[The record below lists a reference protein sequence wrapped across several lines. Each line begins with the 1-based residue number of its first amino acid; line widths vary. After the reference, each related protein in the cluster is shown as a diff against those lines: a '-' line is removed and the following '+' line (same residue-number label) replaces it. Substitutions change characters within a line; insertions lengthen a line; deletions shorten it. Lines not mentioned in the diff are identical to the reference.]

1 MRNRVVIFDS
11 ERQAILRKR
20 QLYWIS
26 QKVSSF
32 FWEPSP
38 ERPDFESR
46 EGQQDMAFEIMDA
59 IIAGRHILVEAGV
72 GIGKSYAY
80 LVPLLLC
87 NAVLRKPVVVATSTI
102 ALQEQ
107 LLGDVKYLQAQLG
120 LQQEVV
126 LAKGQTHYL
135 CRKRAESYLKRPDA
149 VYADELRFLIAKGFQ
164 DRTDFPGDVPQSLWK
179 SINIVRFSRRGCES
193 CPYPCQY
200 RQIRENLMR
209 TSGVI
214 LCNQDFLTSH
224 FLQLD
229 RGQKGLINSTVELA
243 VIDEAHNLEAKV
255 RSATTERIGQNS
267 LLGLLH
273 ATQNSLKAEYRAEV
287 QGQVDLTQKIARKF
301 FRHLQGQVE
310 RKISGSA
317 QNMKYADRFFFDAD
331 TTTLSLLRKL
341 ADEVAD
347 LSRDIQILTTYDRR
361 RDDKFSAL
369 DDFEAAAVAL
379 QELMD
384 DIEKNLLWIE
394 GRGNHAEL
402 VYCPKNTKE
411 VISRLYF
418 RQGIRMILT
427 SATLTEAAQDSL
439 EKAYSY
445 FIRSTGF
452 PFDKDGILAEPKPSP
467 FPYDAHSMIYYCDD
481 LPHPTKEHEAFVRQ
495 GVERLIEILD
505 ISQGKALVLFTAKT
519 DLEEAFAILQKKKLP
534 YKILI
539 QQPGASQD
547 QVLKEFR
554 EDENSVLLGTGAY
567 WEGIDV
573 RGKSLSN
580 LVIFRLPF
588 PVPDPIIEYKASLA
602 KNQLMEVRVPEM
614 IIKLKQGI
622 GRLIRGF
629 SDTGIV
635 SIIDPRLRDKPATPY
650 RDITWASLPIHN
662 RTTSL
667 NELREFYY
675 ALDSVHERVPPM

>member
-1 MRNRVVIFDS
+1 MINQVAFYDS
-11 ERQAILRKR
+11 ENQSKQRKK
-20 QLYWIS
+20 QLYRIS
-26 QKVSSF
+26 EKVTSF
-32 FWEPSP
+32 FWDPSP
-38 ERPDFESR
+38 NRPDFESR
-46 EGQQDMAFEIMDA
+46 EGQQDMACEIMDA
-59 IIAGRHILVEAGV
+59 IIDGQHILVEAGV

-80 LVPLLLC
+80 LVPLLLY
-87 NAVLRKPVVVATSTI
+87 NAQLRRPVVVATSTI

-107 LLGDVKYLQAQLG
+107 LLGDVKYLQKQLDTR
-120 LQQEVV
+120 QEIV

-135 CRKRAESYLKRPDA
+135 CRKRAENYLNNSDA
-149 VYADELRFLIAKGFQ
+149 VVAGELRSLIDQGCQ
-164 DRTDFPGDVPQSLWK
+164 DRAAFPADLPHGLWEK
-179 SINIVRFSRRGCES
+179 INIFRFSRRGCAS
-193 CPYPCQY
+193 CSYPCLY
-200 RQIRENLMR
+200 RLIRKELMR
-209 TSGVI
+209 TDGII

-224 FLQLD
+224 LLQLD
-229 RGQKGLINSTVELA
+229 RGQNGLINSSVELA
-243 VIDEAHNLEAKV
+243 VVDEAHNLETKV
-255 RSATTERIGQNS
+255 RGATTERIGQNS

-273 ATQNSLKAEYRAEV
+273 AAQKGLKSDIRSEIQHESAKTLKTA
-287 QGQVDLTQKIARKF
+287 QKF
-301 FRHLQGQVE
+301 FARLQTQVE
-310 RKISGSA
+310 RQISSST
-317 QNMKYADRFFFDAD
+317 QDMKYADRFFFEAD
-331 TTTLSLLRKL
+331 TDLLALLCEL
-341 ADEVAD
+341 ADEAVE
-347 LSRDIQILTTYDRR
+347 LSRDIQILSTLDQRR
-361 RDDKFSAL
+361 SSDFSAA
-369 DDFEAAAVAL
+369 DDFDAKAVAL
-379 QELMD
+379 QRLVD

-394 GRGNHAEL
+394 GRGNSVEL
-402 VYCPKNTKE
+402 VYCPKDTKE
-411 VISRLYF
+411 IISRLYF
-418 RQGIRMILT
+418 QQDIRTILT
-427 SATLTEAAQDSL
+427 SATLAEAAQDSL
-439 EKAYSY
+439 EEAYSY

-452 PFDKDGILAEPKPSP
+452 PFDEDGILAEPKPSP

-481 LPHPTKEHEAFVRQ
+481 LPHPTQEHEAFLRQ

-519 DLEEAFAILQKKKLP
+519 DLEETFAILQKKELP

-602 KNQLMEVRVPEM
+602 ANQLMEVRVPEM

-629 SDTGIV
+629 TDTGIV

-667 NELREFYY
+667 NELREFYHS
-675 ALDSVHERVPPM
+675 LDSVHERVPPM